1 MTMDSGVLVENQNMG
16 MFLKTI
22 SLKKTKRKHF
32 SAVFSFTS
40 LRYLP
45 RLAMVLV

>member
-22 SLKKTKRKHF
+22 SLKKQKENIF
-32 SAVFSFTS
+32 
-40 LRYLP
+40 LRSSVLP
-45 RLAMVLV
+45 VLDIYPAWPWF